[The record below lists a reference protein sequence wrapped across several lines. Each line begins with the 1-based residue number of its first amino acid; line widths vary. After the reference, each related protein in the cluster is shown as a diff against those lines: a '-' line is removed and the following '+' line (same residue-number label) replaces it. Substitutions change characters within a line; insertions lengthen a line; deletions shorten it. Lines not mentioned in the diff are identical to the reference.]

1 MFVLCYYRLMV
12 SSAADTTSLM
22 SSLTCW
28 MINAFDVISAHDT
41 ICNAKNGATQGL
53 GAVLEE
59 LVVFM
64 VYQGTV
70 LLEMIPSSGGL
81 SQ

>member
-1 MFVLCYYRLMV
+1 
-12 SSAADTTSLM
+12 
-22 SSLTCW
+22 
-28 MINAFDVISAHDT
+28 MINAFDVIRAHDT

-59 LVVFM
+59 LMVFM

-70 LLEMIPSSGGL
+70 LLEMIPSSEGL